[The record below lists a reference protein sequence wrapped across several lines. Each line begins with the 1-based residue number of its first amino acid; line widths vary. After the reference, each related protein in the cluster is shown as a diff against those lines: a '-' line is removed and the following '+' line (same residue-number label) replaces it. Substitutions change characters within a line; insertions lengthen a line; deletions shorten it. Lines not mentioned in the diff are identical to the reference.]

1 MDNGKWKMSA
11 KNLKNKPLKNSP
23 LEGCPVGAGWKEKPI
38 YPIRQGEKKK

>member
-23 LEGCPVGAGWKEKPI
+23 LEGWTRQRTGWKESGVERKASLK
-38 YPIRQGEKKK
+38 E